1 MENLF
6 YLCLVVLLN
15 SAGLLF
21 LLYKWNLRPVKWEKW
36 CDFCSLFWTNFVQMI
51 FCTLFFGYHPLFIG
65 LAFPMVVVSYY
76 VFLRIY
82 QGISAL
88 KRTGN

>member
-15 SAGLLF
+15 SAGFLF

-36 CDFCSLFWTNFVQMI
+36 CDFCFLFWTNIVQM
-51 FCTLFFGYHPLFIG
+51 FFSALYFDLPVEVEL
-65 LAFPMVVVSYY
+65 LAFPMVVLSYY
-76 VFLRIY
+76 IFLRIY
-82 QGISAL
+82 HGS
-88 KRTGN
+88 KPTSRNT